1 MGTADGLIII
11 PAYNEAKN
19 ISQVLKDIR
28 QFNYN
33 IDIIVIN
40 DGSNDNTGQVVVQEG
55 EKVINQ
61 FYNLGYGGA
70 LQTGFKY
77 AVAMGYQYV
86 IQFDGDGQH
95 NPADLQTII
104 EQVETGDV
112 DIVIGSR
119 FMIKNSFQIS
129 SAKKLA
135 IAIFRLIIRASTG
148 VRITDPTSGFQGLN
162 QRTFHYY
169 SGMGNFPEDFPD
181 ADTLIHMLKR
191 NYRVIEVPV
200 IMKNRWSG
208 KSMHSGLKSIY
219 YAIKMIVSIA
229 VVLLRTKFKNFN

>member
-11 PAYNEAKN
+11 PAYNESKN
-19 ISQVLKDIR
+19 IGQVLKDIR
-28 QFNYN
+28 QCNYN

-40 DGSNDNTGQVVVQEG
+40 DGSNDNTGQVVVEEG

-77 AVAMGYQYV
+77 AVAMEYQFV

-95 NPADLQTII
+95 NPEDLQIII
-104 EQVETGDV
+104 EQLKTGDY

-119 FMIKNSFQIS
+119 FIIKNSFQIS
-129 SAKKLA
+129 LAKKLA
-135 IAIFRLIIRASTG
+135 IIIFRLIIRISTG
-148 VRITDPTSGFQGLN
+148 VKITDPTSGFQGLN
-162 QRTFHYY
+162 QRTFRYY

-181 ADTLIHMLKR
+181 ADTLIHMLKS
-191 NYRVIEVPV
+191 NYQVKEVPV
-200 IMKNRWSG
+200 NMKNRLSG
-208 KSMHSGLKSIY
+208 KSMHSGFRALY
-219 YAIKMIVSIA
+219 YAIKMLVSIS
-229 VVLLRTKFKNFN
+229 VVLLRAKFKN